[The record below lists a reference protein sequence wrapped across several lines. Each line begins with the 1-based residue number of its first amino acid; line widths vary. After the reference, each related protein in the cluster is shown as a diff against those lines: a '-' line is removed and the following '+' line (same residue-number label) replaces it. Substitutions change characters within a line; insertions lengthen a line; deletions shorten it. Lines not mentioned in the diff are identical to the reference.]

1 MEFLS
6 FSQTKLGSSFDI
18 TRARVG
24 GASVI
29 PLLSSSI
36 FSVPPSRRKVLGA
49 KPKQAG
55 KKEGG
60 WGEGIFARLLPFP
73 FRLGKGKAEGG
84 FGVSRSRASS
94 LRGKNS
100 AFPLRNQNEASP
112 ATCLNTWKAEHHRKI
127 LFSLKEEKIG
137 RAQNEKSKEYFSVVW
152 RACRAVAG
160 LASLLGVLLKKC
172 SNINQKTPPI
182 FTFCE
187 IVRNSLGAKRLGMV
201 FFRYF
206 EGIFE
211 IKNQSAVGNA
221 EVPVRKHRENEVFR
235 TNLFSFAFGER
246 LSVFFFDCPKTNF
259 KTI

>member
-1 MEFLS
+1 MI
-6 FSQTKLGSSFDI
+6 KVKRKGSKNPKA
-18 TRARVG
+18 RARVG

-29 PLLSSSI
+29 PLLSSLL

-73 FRLGKGKAEGG
+73 FRLRKGKAEGG
-84 FGVSRSRASS
+84 FG
-94 LRGKNS
+94 GNS
-100 AFPLRNQNEASP
+100 AFPLRNQIEASP
-112 ATCLNTWKAEHHRKI
+112 ATCLNTWKAEHRRKI
-127 LFSLKEEKIG
+127 LFSLEEKEIG

-160 LASLLGVLLKKC
+160 LASLLGVLLKKS

-201 FFRYF
+201 FFRNF

-211 IKNQSAVGNA
+211 IQNQSAVGNA
-221 EVPVRKHRENEVFR
+221 EVR
-235 TNLFSFAFGER
+235 TNLFEKIPNPFGIFL
-246 LSVFFFDCPKTNF
+246 LSVFFGLVGVF
-259 KTI
+259 

>member
-1 MEFLS
+1 MKFLA

-29 PLLSSSI
+29 PLLFSLL

-73 FRLGKGKAEGG
+73 FRLRKGKAEGPPSHKATDGCKG
-84 FGVSRSRASS
+84 FG
-94 LRGKNS
+94 GNS
-100 AFPLRNQNEASP
+100 AFPLRNQIEDSP

-137 RAQNEKSKEYFSVVW
+137 RAPCLPAGRQNEKSKEYFSVVW

-160 LASLLGVLLKKC
+160 LASLLGVLLKKS
-172 SNINQKTPPI
+172 SNINQKTPPNK
-182 FTFCE
+182 FYYDE
-187 IVRNSLGAKRLGMV
+187 
-201 FFRYF
+201 
-206 EGIFE
+206 
-211 IKNQSAVGNA
+211 
-221 EVPVRKHRENEVFR
+221 
-235 TNLFSFAFGER
+235 
-246 LSVFFFDCPKTNF
+246 
-259 KTI
+259 